1 MYQNITSQVLTPLY
15 KFVLFLT
22 GIIYLI
28 QINIGI
34 DVFFFQ
40 MIGIILEGC
49 SCFWNLWNHS
59 KKLVEPFPRRT
70 ICLSR

>member
-1 MYQNITSQVLTPLY
+1 MYQNITSQVLPPLY

-34 DVFFFQ
+34 DVSFKWLVLFWKVVVV
-40 MIGIILEGC
+40 LEP
-49 SCFWNLWNHS
+49 L
-59 KKLVEPFPRRT
+59 E
-70 ICLSR
+70 